1 MKLYLVVNTKQ
12 EEDYD
17 YFVINICKTKD
28 SAEKLAENYRKN
40 FINEIELSIEEAN
53 DLIIVKEI
61 DDSKDIL
68 WDCYNEH

>member
-1 MKLYLVVNTKQ
+1 MKLYLILNTKL
-12 EEDYD
+12 DN
-17 YFVINICKTKD
+17 FVLDICKTKET
-28 SAEKLAENYRKN
+28 AEKLAENYRKN